1 VEKIIIYDFD
11 GTLTP
16 YPTTNYAVMVKCGIE
31 ESDGSEKFLNKV
43 MDLRKNHNE
52 DNYSSYLHAYL
63 YFIKERNLEANL
75 ETIGLGA
82 NEVTLNPGVKEYLE
96 YTNSKGIKNYLLSS
110 GIKHYLEHT
119 SISNLFKEI
128 YGSTFKF
135 NEQGIAYDVEYAL
148 TDVLKVDSIKDILRK
163 NNIEETDCSNVMY
176 IGDGLTDMY
185 AFEYIKEHGGE
196 AVLVYN
202 DNTEDIASE
211 IKMKDIITFMSP
223 SDYSLDEELVT
234 YIKKV
239 FNLE

>member
-1 VEKIIIYDFD
+1 MEKIILYDFD

-16 YPTTNYAVMVKCGIE
+16 YPTTNYEIMKKCGIE
-31 ESDGSEKFLNKV
+31 ESDGSDKFLNKV

-63 YFIKERNLEANL
+63 YFLNENNLEANL
-75 ETIGLGA
+75 ENIGLGA
-82 NEVTLNPGVKEYLE
+82 NKVTLNNGVKEYLE

-110 GIKHYLEHT
+110 GIKHYLEQT
-119 SISNLFKEI
+119 IIANLFKEV

-135 NEQGIAYDVEYAL
+135 DDNGLAYEVEYAL
-148 TDVLKVDSIKDILRK
+148 TDVLKVESIKEILRK
-163 NNIEETDCSNVMY
+163 NNIDEKDCSNVMY
-176 IGDGLTDMY
+176 VGDGLTDMY
-185 AFEYIKEHGGE
+185 AFEYVKEHGGE

-223 SDYSLDEELVT
+223 SDYSLEEELVI
-234 YIKKV
+234 YIKRV
-239 FNLE
+239 FNIE